1 MALGKLAGPDKSR
14 AKQLLVAACALW
26 GALGCSSKPDVASP
40 ISASGGVAALSG
52 GQPGDAAGGDP
63 GSGGA
68 SEASGGNASGGSSAS
83 GGAAVGT
90 GGSGSGGTPA
100 FSATCDDLGPE
111 PTIPPACA
119 TLAAPKTAT
128 NGVLDDDSTLDTST
142 IQDAI
147 DACPAGQSVQLVT
160 DGARNAF
167 VSGALFLRNGVTL
180 WLDAGV
186 TLYASHN
193 PRDFDAKAGQCGL
206 NGSNGN
212 CYALINATAVLD
224 AGVMGAGAIDGRGG
238 EPVTGDTRTWWELET
253 VYDGGLAAPRLIQT
267 GACTNFTI
275 YQITLRN
282 APKFHVGL
290 TTTNGF
296 KVWGITINTPDAA
309 PNTDGID
316 PYASR
321 NGIIA
326 YNKITTGD
334 DNIAIK
340 GSGAV
345 TNLVIAHNH
354 FGTGHGM
361 SIGSETYGG
370 VSNVQVCDLSLDGT
384 HNGLR
389 IKSDSS
395 CGGPVQGITYTDVC
409 MRAVAHPLVFTPYYS
424 SDTGTMIPD
433 YRQIALKNVRILG
446 TSSSSSILRGYDAA
460 HPLTISF
467 DNVVFDNPTG
477 ATFTTLDAQI
487 SLGPG
492 PVNFTPTGSNVVV
505 TSNITGTDPPRACDD
520 AWVTF

>member
-1 MALGKLAGPDKSR
+1 MALGKLAGPDKFR
-14 AKQLLVAACALW
+14 GRQLVAACTLW
-26 GALGCSSKPDVASP
+26 VALGCSSKPDVANP
-40 ISASGGVAALSG
+40 VGATGGLAALSG

-63 GSGGA
+63 GSA
-68 SEASGGNASGGSSAS
+68 AASGGDATGGGSAS

-90 GGSGSGGTPA
+90 GGTGSGGTPP

-111 PTIPPACA
+111 PTIPPACT
-119 TLAAPKTAT
+119 TLVAPRTAT
-128 NGVLDDDSTLDTST
+128 NGVLDDDATLDTTT

-160 DGARNAF
+160 DGTRNAF
-167 VSGALFLRNGVTL
+167 VSGSLFLRTGVTL

-206 NGSNGN
+206 NGSNSN
-212 CYALINATAVLD
+212 CYALINATAVQD

-238 EPVTGDTRTWWELET
+238 ELVTGDTRTWWELET
-253 VYDGGLAAPRLIQT
+253 AFDGGLAAPRLVQT
-267 GACTNFTI
+267 GACRNFTI

-290 TTTNGF
+290 TTTDGF
-296 KVWGITINTPDAA
+296 RVWGITINTPDAA

-340 GSGAV
+340 GSGVA

-370 VSNVQVCDLSLDGT
+370 VSNVQVCGLSLDGT
-384 HNGLR
+384 NNGLR

-395 CGGPVQGITYTDVC
+395 SGGLVQGITYTDVC
-409 MRAVAHPLVFTPYYS
+409 MRDVAHPLVFNPYYS

-433 YRQIALKNVRILG
+433 FRQIAVKNVHILG
-446 TSSSSSILRGYDAA
+446 TRSSSSTLRGYDAA

-477 ATFTTLDAQI
+477 ATFTTRDAQI
-487 SLGPG
+487 TLGPG
-492 PVNFTPTGSNVVV
+492 PVNFTPAGTGVVV
-505 TSNITGTDPPRACDD
+505 TSNITSTDAPRNCDD